1 MVAAAFMVM
10 DKVLR
15 AVLVEE
21 VKDIFWE
28 EGVDMPGVGS
38 EVVVVF
44 VQATVELEEVEVTL
58 GEMVQ
63 LMNSSPV
70 EEEVDLLTME
80 QISKM
85 NVVSIAINMAEWSSR
100 FFSEMDIAAL
110 SLTCSGHYCG
120 WAPF

>member
-1 MVAAAFMVM
+1 MAAAFTVM

-15 AVLVEE
+15 PVLVEE
-21 VKDIFWE
+21 VKDMFKE
-28 EGVDMPGVGS
+28 DGVDMLGVGS

-44 VQATVELEEVEVTL
+44 VEATVELEEVEVTL

-70 EEEVDLLTME
+70 GEEVDLLTME

-85 NVVSIAINMAEWSSR
+85 NVV
-100 FFSEMDIAAL
+100 
-110 SLTCSGHYCG
+110 
-120 WAPF
+120 

>member
-1 MVAAAFMVM
+1 MVM

-21 VKDIFWE
+21 VKDIFRE

-63 LMNSSPV
+63 LMNSSPAG
-70 EEEVDLLTME
+70 EEVDLLTME

-85 NVVSIAINMAEWSSR
+85 NVV
-100 FFSEMDIAAL
+100 
-110 SLTCSGHYCG
+110 
-120 WAPF
+120 

>member
-1 MVAAAFMVM
+1 MAAAFTVM

-15 AVLVEE
+15 PVLVEE
-21 VKDIFWE
+21 VKDMFKEDW
-28 EGVDMPGVGS
+28 VDMLGVGS

-44 VQATVELEEVEVTL
+44 VEATVELEEVEVTL

-70 EEEVDLLTME
+70 GEEVDLLTME

-85 NVVSIAINMAEWSSR
+85 NVV
-100 FFSEMDIAAL
+100 
-110 SLTCSGHYCG
+110 
-120 WAPF
+120 

>member
-1 MVAAAFMVM
+1 MAAAFTVM

-15 AVLVEE
+15 QVLVEE
-21 VKDIFWE
+21 VKDMFKE
-28 EGVDMPGVGS
+28 DGVDMLGVGS

-44 VQATVELEEVEVTL
+44 VEATVELEEVEVTL

-70 EEEVDLLTME
+70 GEEVDLLTME

-85 NVVSIAINMAEWSSR
+85 NVVSISMSMVE
-100 FFSEMDIAAL
+100 
-110 SLTCSGHYCG
+110 
-120 WAPF
+120 

>member
-1 MVAAAFMVM
+1 MAAAFTVM

-21 VKDIFWE
+21 VKDIFRE

-63 LMNSSPV
+63 LMNSFPV

-85 NVVSIAINMAEWSSR
+85 NVV
-100 FFSEMDIAAL
+100 
-110 SLTCSGHYCG
+110 
-120 WAPF
+120 

>member
-1 MVAAAFMVM
+1 MAAAFTVM

-15 AVLVEE
+15 PVLVEE
-21 VKDIFWE
+21 VKDMFRE
-28 EGVDMPGVGS
+28 DGVDMLGVGS

-44 VQATVELEEVEVTL
+44 VEATVELEEVEVTL

-70 EEEVDLLTME
+70 GEEVDLLTME

-85 NVVSIAINMAEWSSR
+85 NVVSISMGMVE
-100 FFSEMDIAAL
+100 
-110 SLTCSGHYCG
+110 
-120 WAPF
+120 

>member
-1 MVAAAFMVM
+1 MAAAFTVM

-21 VKDIFWE
+21 VKDIFRE

-70 EEEVDLLTME
+70 GEEVDLLTME

-85 NVVSIAINMAEWSSR
+85 NVVSISMSMVE
-100 FFSEMDIAAL
+100 
-110 SLTCSGHYCG
+110 
-120 WAPF
+120 

>member
-1 MVAAAFMVM
+1 MAFTVM

-21 VKDIFWE
+21 VKDMFRE
-28 EGVDMPGVGS
+28 DGVDMLGVGS

-44 VQATVELEEVEVTL
+44 VQATVELEEVEVTP

-85 NVVSIAINMAEWSSR
+85 NVVSIAINMAE
-100 FFSEMDIAAL
+100 
-110 SLTCSGHYCG
+110 
-120 WAPF
+120 

>member
-1 MVAAAFMVM
+1 MAAAFTVM

-15 AVLVEE
+15 PVLDEE
-21 VKDIFWE
+21 VKDMFREDW
-28 EGVDMPGVGS
+28 VDMLGVGS

-44 VQATVELEEVEVTL
+44 VGATVELEEVEVTL

-70 EEEVDLLTME
+70 GEEVDLLTME

-85 NVVSIAINMAEWSSR
+85 NVVSISMSMVE
-100 FFSEMDIAAL
+100 
-110 SLTCSGHYCG
+110 
-120 WAPF
+120 

>member
-1 MVAAAFMVM
+1 MVM

-85 NVVSIAINMAEWSSR
+85 NVVSIAINMAE
-100 FFSEMDIAAL
+100 
-110 SLTCSGHYCG
+110 
-120 WAPF
+120 

>member
-1 MVAAAFMVM
+1 MAAAFTVM

-21 VKDIFWE
+21 VKDIFRE

-63 LMNSSPV
+63 LMNSSPAG
-70 EEEVDLLTME
+70 EEVDLLTME

-85 NVVSIAINMAEWSSR
+85 NVVSIAIKMAE
-100 FFSEMDIAAL
+100 
-110 SLTCSGHYCG
+110 
-120 WAPF
+120 

>member
-1 MVAAAFMVM
+1 MAAAFTVM

-15 AVLVEE
+15 PVLVEE
-21 VKDIFWE
+21 VKDMFREDW
-28 EGVDMPGVGS
+28 VDMLGVGS

-44 VQATVELEEVEVTL
+44 VGATVELEEVEVTL

-70 EEEVDLLTME
+70 GEEVDLLTME

-85 NVVSIAINMAEWSSR
+85 NVVSMAIKMAE
-100 FFSEMDIAAL
+100 
-110 SLTCSGHYCG
+110 
-120 WAPF
+120 

>member
-1 MVAAAFMVM
+1 MAAAAFTVM

-21 VKDIFWE
+21 VKDMFRE
-28 EGVDMPGVGS
+28 DGVDMLGVGS

-70 EEEVDLLTME
+70 GEEVDLLTME

-85 NVVSIAINMAEWSSR
+85 NVVSIAINMAE
-100 FFSEMDIAAL
+100 
-110 SLTCSGHYCG
+110 
-120 WAPF
+120 

>member
-1 MVAAAFMVM
+1 MAAAAFTVM

-15 AVLVEE
+15 PVLVEE
-21 VKDIFWE
+21 VKDMFKE
-28 EGVDMPGVGS
+28 DGVDMLGVGS

-44 VQATVELEEVEVTL
+44 VQATVELEGVEVTL

-70 EEEVDLLTME
+70 GEEVDLLTME

-85 NVVSIAINMAEWSSR
+85 NVV
-100 FFSEMDIAAL
+100 
-110 SLTCSGHYCG
+110 
-120 WAPF
+120 

>member
-1 MVAAAFMVM
+1 MVNLQVVVAAAFTVM

-21 VKDIFWE
+21 VKDIFRE

-63 LMNSSPV
+63 LMNSFPV
-70 EEEVDLLTME
+70 GEEVDLLTME

-85 NVVSIAINMAEWSSR
+85 NVV
-100 FFSEMDIAAL
+100 
-110 SLTCSGHYCG
+110 
-120 WAPF
+120 

>member
-1 MVAAAFMVM
+1 MAAAFTVM

-21 VKDIFWE
+21 VKDIFRE
-28 EGVDMPGVGS
+28 EGVDMLGVGS

-63 LMNSSPV
+63 LMNSSPAG
-70 EEEVDLLTME
+70 EEVDLLTME

-85 NVVSIAINMAEWSSR
+85 NVVSIAIKMAE
-100 FFSEMDIAAL
+100 
-110 SLTCSGHYCG
+110 
-120 WAPF
+120 

>member
-1 MVAAAFMVM
+1 MAAAFTVM

-15 AVLVEE
+15 PVLVEE
-21 VKDIFWE
+21 VKDMFKE
-28 EGVDMPGVGS
+28 DGVDMLGVGS

-44 VQATVELEEVEVTL
+44 VEATVELEEVEVTL

-70 EEEVDLLTME
+70 GEEVDLLTME

-85 NVVSIAINMAEWSSR
+85 NVVSISMSMVE
-100 FFSEMDIAAL
+100 
-110 SLTCSGHYCG
+110 
-120 WAPF
+120 

>member
-1 MVAAAFMVM
+1 MAAAFTVM

-15 AVLVEE
+15 PVLVEE
-21 VKDIFWE
+21 VKDMFRE
-28 EGVDMPGVGS
+28 DGVDMLGVGS

-44 VQATVELEEVEVTL
+44 VEATVELEEVEVTL

-70 EEEVDLLTME
+70 GEEVDLLTME

-85 NVVSIAINMAEWSSR
+85 NVVSISMSMVE
-100 FFSEMDIAAL
+100 
-110 SLTCSGHYCG
+110 
-120 WAPF
+120 

>member
-1 MVAAAFMVM
+1 MAAAFTVM

-15 AVLVEE
+15 PVLVEE
-21 VKDIFWE
+21 VKDMFKEDW
-28 EGVDMPGVGS
+28 VDMLGVGS

-44 VQATVELEEVEVTL
+44 VEATVELEEVEVTL

-70 EEEVDLLTME
+70 GEEVDLLTME

-85 NVVSIAINMAEWSSR
+85 NVVSISMSMVE
-100 FFSEMDIAAL
+100 
-110 SLTCSGHYCG
+110 
-120 WAPF
+120 

>member
-1 MVAAAFMVM
+1 MAAAFTVM

-15 AVLVEE
+15 PVLVEE
-21 VKDIFWE
+21 VKDMFREDW
-28 EGVDMPGVGS
+28 VDMLGVGS

-44 VQATVELEEVEVTL
+44 VGATVELEEVEVTL

-70 EEEVDLLTME
+70 GEEVDLLTME

-85 NVVSIAINMAEWSSR
+85 NVVSISMGMVE
-100 FFSEMDIAAL
+100 
-110 SLTCSGHYCG
+110 
-120 WAPF
+120 

>member
-1 MVAAAFMVM
+1 MAAAFTVM

-15 AVLVEE
+15 PVLVKE
-21 VKDIFWE
+21 VKDMFKE
-28 EGVDMPGVGS
+28 EWVDMLGVGS

-44 VQATVELEEVEVTL
+44 VEATVELEEVEVTL

-70 EEEVDLLTME
+70 GEEVDLLTME

-85 NVVSIAINMAEWSSR
+85 NVV
-100 FFSEMDIAAL
+100 
-110 SLTCSGHYCG
+110 
-120 WAPF
+120 

>member
-1 MVAAAFMVM
+1 MVM

-21 VKDIFWE
+21 VKDIFRE

-63 LMNSSPV
+63 LMNSFPV

-85 NVVSIAINMAEWSSR
+85 NVV
-100 FFSEMDIAAL
+100 
-110 SLTCSGHYCG
+110 
-120 WAPF
+120 

>member
-1 MVAAAFMVM
+1 MAAAFTVM

-15 AVLVEE
+15 PVLVEE
-21 VKDIFWE
+21 VKDMFREDW
-28 EGVDMPGVGS
+28 VDMLGVGS

-44 VQATVELEEVEVTL
+44 VGATVELEEVEVTL

-70 EEEVDLLTME
+70 GEEVDLLTME

-85 NVVSIAINMAEWSSR
+85 NVVSISMSMVE
-100 FFSEMDIAAL
+100 
-110 SLTCSGHYCG
+110 
-120 WAPF
+120 

>member
-1 MVAAAFMVM
+1 MAAAFTVM

-21 VKDIFWE
+21 VKDIFRE

-63 LMNSSPV
+63 LMNSSPAG
-70 EEEVDLLTME
+70 EEVDLLTME

-85 NVVSIAINMAEWSSR
+85 NVV
-100 FFSEMDIAAL
+100 
-110 SLTCSGHYCG
+110 
-120 WAPF
+120 

>member
-1 MVAAAFMVM
+1 MAAAAFTVM

-15 AVLVEE
+15 PVLVEE
-21 VKDIFWE
+21 VKDMFKE
-28 EGVDMPGVGS
+28 DGVDMLGVGS

-44 VQATVELEEVEVTL
+44 VEATVELEEVEVTL

-70 EEEVDLLTME
+70 GEEVDLLTME

-85 NVVSIAINMAEWSSR
+85 NVV
-100 FFSEMDIAAL
+100 
-110 SLTCSGHYCG
+110 
-120 WAPF
+120 

>member
-1 MVAAAFMVM
+1 MAFTVM

-21 VKDIFWE
+21 VKDMFRE
-28 EGVDMPGVGS
+28 DGVDMLGVGS

-70 EEEVDLLTME
+70 GEEVDLLTME

-85 NVVSIAINMAEWSSR
+85 NVVSIAINMAE
-100 FFSEMDIAAL
+100 
-110 SLTCSGHYCG
+110 
-120 WAPF
+120 

>member
-1 MVAAAFMVM
+1 MAAAFTVM

-15 AVLVEE
+15 PVLVEE
-21 VKDIFWE
+21 VKDMFRE
-28 EGVDMPGVGS
+28 DGVDMLGVGS

-44 VQATVELEEVEVTL
+44 VEATVELEEVEVTL

-70 EEEVDLLTME
+70 GEEVDLLTME

-85 NVVSIAINMAEWSSR
+85 NVV
-100 FFSEMDIAAL
+100 
-110 SLTCSGHYCG
+110 
-120 WAPF
+120 

>member
-1 MVAAAFMVM
+1 MAFTVM

-21 VKDIFWE
+21 VKDMFRE
-28 EGVDMPGVGS
+28 DGVDMLGVGS

-85 NVVSIAINMAEWSSR
+85 NVASIAINMAE
-100 FFSEMDIAAL
+100 
-110 SLTCSGHYCG
+110 
-120 WAPF
+120 